1 MYSLMDAGVTVDR
14 ASVEQCLRARAARG
28 GGEEGEE
35 AEAQEEEDEDEMCC
49 ICLERPRNALVM
61 PCKHLCLC
69 SPCAAVDT
77 CPICRGPAQQV
88 ITGIFV

>member
-1 MYSLMDAGVTVDR
+1 MYSLMDAGVPVER
-14 ASVEQCLRARAARG
+14 AAVEQCLRARAARG
-28 GGEEGEE
+28 EED
-35 AEAQEEEDEDEMCC
+35 AEVSAQEEDDADMCC

-69 SPCAAVDT
+69 TPCGDVDA

-88 ITGIFV
+88 ITGIFL